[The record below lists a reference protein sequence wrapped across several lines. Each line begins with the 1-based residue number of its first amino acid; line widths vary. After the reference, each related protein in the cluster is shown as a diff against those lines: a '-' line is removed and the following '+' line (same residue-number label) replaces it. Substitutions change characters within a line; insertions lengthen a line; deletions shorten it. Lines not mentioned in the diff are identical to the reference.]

1 MHQNETTSSKKVENE
16 QLCFKFLK
24 LCTLIRKL
32 PINFLHPYIW
42 DTQIKGYKTFFIQLD
57 SGTNTNLIGLK
68 MAYQLIV
75 SNLINFICPN
85 LQGLLTDV
93 KNK

>member
-1 MHQNETTSSKKVENE
+1 MFQISQIMYIDSKTSN
-16 QLCFKFLK
+16 QF
-24 LCTLIRKL
+24 
-32 PINFLHPYIW
+32 FLHPYIW